1 MSSRCVAGR
10 LLDIPVPKRSQEMAR
25 VAFTDLTIRNLK
37 PGSYFD
43 EKTPAFGIRVGK
55 NRKTWIVIRG
65 RERIRTRVGH
75 YPALALAE
83 ARKKALV
90 LLGTPLD
97 QNPVS
102 TFAQGREL
110 FLRTHCAQKQRERTR
125 KEAER
130 LLTKHF
136 KVLEGKKLSAITTA
150 QISAVLDGLL
160 KTPSEAQHTYK
171 VARTFFRWAEARG
184 YCKNPCTMP
193 PPSKDVSRE
202 RVLTDA
208 ELREVYLQGTGQFG
222 QIVRLLILT
231 GQRRSEIST
240 LKWDYIDLER
250 GEISLPPEGVKNGRR
265 HTFPIGTMTKEILQG
280 VPRQGEYLFPA
291 RRRETSFTGFSPC
304 KSVLDKATGVTEWTL
319 HDLRRTFATGLASLG
334 VAPHVIER
342 LLNHITGSLSP
353 IALRYN
359 KARYDAEMKEALVI
373 WEKHLSS
380 ILAGDVADRLMA
392 AEREA
397 FTARG
402 QSRDLGGRAAKSPCR
417 V

>member
-1 MSSRCVAGR
+1 
-10 LLDIPVPKRSQEMAR
+10 MAT
-25 VAFTDLTIRNLK
+25 VAFTDLTIRSLK

-43 EKTPAFGIRVGK
+43 EKTPAFGIRIGK

-75 YPALALAE
+75 YPALPLAE
-83 ARKKALV
+83 ARKQALV

-125 KEAER
+125 KETER

-136 KVLEGKKLSAITTA
+136 APLDRKKLGAITTA
-150 QISAVLDGLL
+150 QVSSILDGLL
-160 KTPSEAQHTYK
+160 STPSEAQHAYK
-171 VARTFFRWAEARG
+171 AARTFFRWAEARG
-184 YCKNPCTMP
+184 YCKSPCTMP
-193 PPSKDVSRE
+193 APSKEVSRE
-202 RVLTDA
+202 RVLTDD
-208 ELREVYLQGTGQFG
+208 ELVLVYTGGAGQFG

-240 LKWDYIDLER
+240 LKWGYIDLD
-250 GEISLPPEGVKNGRR
+250 GNEISLPPEGVKNGRR
-265 HTFPIGTMTKEILQG
+265 HTFPIGAMAKATLAS
-280 VPRQGEYLFPA
+280 VPRQGDYLFPA
-291 RRRETSFTGFSPC
+291 RRRETPFTGFSPS
-304 KSVLDKATGVTEWTL
+304 KADLDAASGVTNWTL
-319 HDLRRTFATGLASLG
+319 HDLRRTFATGLATLG

-359 KARYDAEMKEALVI
+359 KAKYDAEMRAALDL
-373 WEKHLSS
+373 WERHLAA
-380 ILAGDVADRLMA
+380 ILAKQSRV
-392 AEREA
+392 ERER
-397 FTARG
+397 TVT
-402 QSRDLGGRAAKSPCR
+402 S
-417 V
+417 

>member
-1 MSSRCVAGR
+1 
-10 LLDIPVPKRSQEMAR
+10 MAR

-65 RERIRTRVGH
+65 RERIRTRLGH
-75 YPALALAE
+75 YPTLALAD
-83 ARKKALV
+83 ARKRAMV
-90 LLGTPLD
+90 LLGTPLE
-97 QNPVS
+97 QIPAA
-102 TFAQGREL
+102 TFSDARDL

-125 KEAER
+125 KETER

-136 KVLEGKKLSAITTA
+136 AALDRKKLSAITTS
-150 QISAVLDGLL
+150 QVSIILDGLL
-160 KTPSEAQHTYK
+160 ETPSEAQHAYK
-171 VARTFFRWAEARG
+171 AARTFFRWAEARG

-193 PPSKDVSRE
+193 APSKDVSRE

-240 LKWDYIDLER
+240 LKWDYIDLTKD
-250 GEISLPPEGVKNGRR
+250 EISLPPEGVKNGRR
-265 HTFPIGTMTKEILQG
+265 HTFPIGAMAKEILQSI
-280 VPRQGEYLFPA
+280 PRQGEYLFPA
-291 RRRETSFTGFSPC
+291 RRRETPFTGFSPC
-304 KSVLDKATGVTEWTL
+304 KTALDKATGVADWTL

-342 LLNHITGSLSP
+342 LLNHITGALSP

-359 KARYDAEMKEALVI
+359 KAKYDTEMKEALVI
-373 WEKHLSS
+373 WERHLAS
-380 ILAGDVADRLMA
+380 ILAANVADHLVA
-392 AEREA
+392 AE
-397 FTARG
+397 
-402 QSRDLGGRAAKSPCR
+402 
-417 V
+417 